1 VAVVVSVAVAA
12 DRVVAVVIANADAI
26 INSFFHCTSFEPNG
40 RRQPFGSIYFLE
52 IAGKISMTDL
62 VIREYRASD
71 FDAVTILWRI
81 SREKS
86 LPDFQLE
93 KGHFF
98 YEDRD
103 YFQSHVLMENQV
115 WVVEKGQ
122 RLVAFMAMNQEFV
135 DQLYIHPDHWRQGI
149 GNALLDLA
157 REQSPEHV
165 WLYTLQIN
173 LNARA
178 FYEKNGFVAEKFGVS
193 PPPES
198 EPDVEYHWRKSSIV
212 NSKS

>member
-1 VAVVVSVAVAA
+1 MI
-12 DRVVAVVIANADAI
+12 DI
-26 INSFFHCTSFEPNG
+26 
-40 RRQPFGSIYFLE
+40 
-52 IAGKISMTDL
+52 

-86 LPDFQLE
+86 PPDLQQE
-93 KGHFF
+93 KGRFF

-103 YFQSHVLMENQV
+103 YFKNHVLKDNQI
-115 WVVEKGQ
+115 WVAQVDAQ
-122 RLVAFMAMNQEFV
+122 VVAFMAMNGDFV

-149 GNALLDLA
+149 GQALLDVA
-157 REQSPEHV
+157 RERSPEHV

-173 LNARA
+173 VNARA

-198 EPDVEYHWRKSSIV
+198 EPDVEYHWRRS
-212 NSKS
+212 